1 MVEALLTARSD
12 HEDLFDLNTL
22 VALLVS
28 SEIPELA
35 SVSPKSPSPPP
46 EATTKSDDQFTM
58 DSLVESFL
66 SQTFTAGT
74 PRLPESRTRVL
85 ETKEV
90 DLGLKS
96 CLPNGYLSRPA
107 RELFC
112 HYTKKYFHLYN
123 GVKLVFDECEASM
136 TGLGAFRKDMLR
148 EKLLDLDMAAEK
160 AKNK

>member
-35 SVSPKSPSPPP
+35 SVSPKSSPP
-46 EATTKSDDQFTM
+46 ETATKADNQFTM
-58 DSLVESFL
+58 DTLIESFL
-66 SQTFTAGT
+66 SQTFTAAS
-74 PRLPESRTRVL
+74 PKLAESKIL
-85 ETKEV
+85 ETKKVE
-90 DLGLKS
+90 LGLKS
-96 CLPNGYLSRPA
+96 CLPSGYLSRPA

-123 GVKLVFDECEASM
+123 GIKLVFDECEASM
-136 TGLGAFRKDMLR
+136 TGLGAFRKDLLR
-148 EKLLDLDMAAEK
+148 GKLLDLDMAAEK

>member
-35 SVSPKSPSPPP
+35 SVSPKSSPP
-46 EATTKSDDQFTM
+46 ETATKADNQFTM
-58 DSLVESFL
+58 DTLIESFL
-66 SQTFTAGT
+66 SQTFTAAS
-74 PRLPESRTRVL
+74 PKLA

-96 CLPNGYLSRPA
+96 CLPSGYLSRPA

-123 GVKLVFDECEASM
+123 GIKLVFDECEASM
-136 TGLGAFRKDMLR
+136 TGLGAFRKDLLR
-148 EKLLDLDMAAEK
+148 GKVLDLDMAAEK